1 MPTDRATKQVM
12 DRYVRKLKAAG
23 WHVRYDWPVTP
34 QAIAR
39 GGLVRWGRVLC
50 PLTPEAEQALDAL
63 CAGRPIPPRGRRHG

>member
-12 DRYVRKLKAAG
+12 DRYVRKLKA
-23 WHVRYDWPVTP
+23 P